1 MSFFLYKQG
10 REDSTN
16 AKGCKR
22 VLCGGH
28 FQDCEEAAFSAI
40 LVLSVCVVCVKDV
53 CGNGGVF
60 SSRRCHF
67 GRMAGLAAIALV
79 QEGRG
84 LDRKPKIIFYKVER
98 VEQKEAL
105 ICLLAK
111 HWVEQG
117 SRIFIHTENEAQ
129 ETSLDEKLWS
139 AEASSFLP
147 HICGTALPEEESEAR
162 AEAAIYPILLH
173 REWVSHLLH
182 DRSVVIASKP
192 VDREDIEHLQRKD
205 LSLFSLI
212 IDFAEVYEE
221 ERLTLSRGRFAAW
234 KDAGYTPQ
242 MAQEAK

>member
-1 MSFFLYKQG
+1 MQRDARGFF
-10 REDSTN
+10 
-16 AKGCKR
+16 
-22 VLCGGH
+22 CGGGS
-28 FQDCEEAAFSAI
+28 QECEGAAFSAL
-40 LVLSVCVVCVKDV
+40 LVLSVGAGCVKDV

-60 SSRRCHF
+60 SSRRCF
-67 GRMAGLAAIALV
+67 LGRMAGLAAMALV

-84 LDRKPKIIFYKVER
+84 LDRKPKIVFYKIER
-98 VEQKEAL
+98 AEQKESL

-117 SRIFIHTENEAQ
+117 ARIFIHTENEAQ

-139 AEASSFLP
+139 AEAASFLP
-147 HICGTALPEEESEAR
+147 HTCGVALPEEEREAQ

-173 REWVSHLLH
+173 REWVPHFLR

-192 VDREDIEHLQRKD
+192 VDREDVEQLQRTD

-221 ERLTLSRGRFAAW
+221 ERLTLSRGRFSAW
-234 KDAGYTPQ
+234 KEAGYAPQ
-242 MAQEAK
+242 MAQDAK